1 MSARRTQADEIVIVA
16 NRLPVVRADDG
27 SWEVS
32 PGGLVSALAPI
43 VQAGRGSWIG
53 WAGTVGTPPRAFD
66 HGGMRLTPIGL
77 SARELE
83 GFYEGFAN
91 RTLWPLYHDAV
102 RPPEFRRE
110 WWQSYVETNER
121 FAELTAKVASKGA
134 TVWVHDY
141 QLHLVPALLRALRP
155 DLRIGFFL
163 HIPLPP
169 QELFMQLPW
178 RQQLVEGMLGA
189 DLVGFQRPV
198 AAQNFLQIARRLV
211 DVVPTRTMIPYQ
223 GRTVRV
229 GAFPVSIDFAEFD
242 GIAASPATARGA
254 AELRE
259 ALGSPRRILLGV
271 DRLDYTKGID
281 VRLQAF
287 RELLESGVT
296 TAGETVLVQVATP
309 SRERVT
315 TYRQLRERVERAV
328 GRINGEFG
336 RLGHPAIHYQHHNL
350 PREDLCA
357 LYVAADVMLVTPLRD
372 GMNLVC
378 KEYVAARHRGGGV
391 LVLSEFAGAAG
402 ELRQAL
408 LVNPHDVVGLRETIA
423 RAIALPEGEA
433 RRRMRELR
441 RQVRTHDVH
450 RFARTFLEAL
460 AEPAA

>member
-1 MSARRTQADEIVIVA
+1 MSARPTQADEIVIVA

-53 WAGTVGTPPRAFD
+53 WAGTVGTPPKAFD

-77 SARELE
+77 SAREIE

-110 WWQSYVETNER
+110 WWQSYVEVNER
-121 FAELTAKVASKGA
+121 FAELTAKVASKDA

-178 RQQLVEGMLGA
+178 RQQIVEGMLGA

-211 DVVPTRTMIPYQ
+211 DVMPTRTMIPYE

-242 GIAASPATARGA
+242 AIAALPATREGRRRAAPGARLA
-254 AELRE
+254 
-259 ALGSPRRILLGV
+259 PP
-271 DRLDYTKGID
+271 D
-281 VRLQAF
+281 
-287 RELLESGVT
+287 
-296 TAGETVLVQVATP
+296 P
-309 SRERVT
+309 
-315 TYRQLRERVERAV
+315 
-328 GRINGEFG
+328 
-336 RLGHPAIHYQHHNL
+336 
-350 PREDLCA
+350 
-357 LYVAADVMLVTPLRD
+357 
-372 GMNLVC
+372 
-378 KEYVAARHRGGGV
+378 
-391 LVLSEFAGAAG
+391 
-402 ELRQAL
+402 
-408 LVNPHDVVGLRETIA
+408 
-423 RAIALPEGEA
+423 A
-433 RRRMRELR
+433 RRRPAGLHQGHRRPPAGVPRAARER
-441 RQVRTHDVH
+441 RHDRGRDGARAGRDAQPRARHAPTASCASAWSVRSGASTANSAVSGT
-450 RFARTFLEAL
+450 RPSTTSTTTFRARTFAL
-460 AEPAA
+460 CTPLPMSCS

>member
-1 MSARRTQADEIVIVA
+1 VSPRRTQADEIVIVA

-53 WAGTVGTPPRAFD
+53 WAGTVGTPPKAFD

-77 SARELE
+77 NAREIE

-141 QLHLVPALLRALRP
+141 QLHLVPAMLRARRP

-198 AAQNFLQIARRLV
+198 AAQNFLQICRRLV
-211 DVVPTRTMIPYQ
+211 DVTPTRTMI
-223 GRTVRV
+223 
-229 GAFPVSIDFAEFD
+229 AFPVSIDFAEFD
-242 GIAASPATARGA
+242 GIAASPTTARA
-254 AELRE
+254 AAQLRE

-309 SRERVT
+309 SRERVN
-315 TYRQLRERVERAV
+315 TYRQLRERVERSV

-357 LYVAADVMLVTPLRD
+357 LYAAADVMLVTPLRD

-378 KEYVAARHRGGGV
+378 KEYVASRHGGGGV

-423 RAIALPEGEA
+423 RAIALPEAEA
-433 RRRMRELR
+433 RRRMRDMR

-460 AEPAA
+460 AEAAA

>member
-1 MSARRTQADEIVIVA
+1 M
-16 NRLPVVRADDG
+16 RADDG

-43 VQAGRGSWIG
+43 VQAGHGSWIG
-53 WAGTVGTPPRAFD
+53 WAGTVGTPPKAFD

-77 SARELE
+77 SAREIE

-121 FAELTAKVASKGA
+121 FADLTAKVASKGA

-163 HIPLPP
+163 HIPLPAAGAVHAAAVAP
-169 QELFMQLPW
+169 ADRRGHARRRPRGLPAPRRGAELPADLPPA
-178 RQQLVEGMLGA
+178 RRRGA
-189 DLVGFQRPV
+189 DADDDPV
-198 AAQNFLQIARRLV
+198 PGPHGAGRAPSRSRSTS
-211 DVVPTRTMIPYQ
+211 PSSTR
-223 GRTVRV
+223 
-229 GAFPVSIDFAEFD
+229 
-242 GIAASPATARGA
+242 IAALPATARA
-254 AELRE
+254 AADLRE

-357 LYVAADVMLVTPLRD
+357 LYAAADVMLVTPLRD